1 MTLGSLWQLFERET
15 KGWMLGGTVAVLAGV
30 TIGLAPTL
38 GSAYGGSGDGGFP
51 VVGFSGR
58 ASMEL
63 LLPSLFLSLGGGY
76 AVLFP
81 GLRAG
86 ADVHLV
92 RDWKVSPLSGRL
104 LGALSLATATAGVM
118 ACILAAATHSA
129 VPAALVW
136 LFMGPFLA
144 LSGWTAALLGTATAV
159 RLADA
164 RDARAAVAT
173 QPC

>member
-15 KGWMLGGTVAVLAGV
+15 KGWMVGGTVAVLAGV

-38 GSAYGGSGDGGFP
+38 GLGEGGFADA
-51 VVGFSGR
+51 GSSAQ
-58 ASMEL
+58 ASNEL

-86 ADVHLV
+86 GDVHLL
-92 RDWKVSPLSGRL
+92 RDWKASPLSGRL
-104 LGALSLATATAGVM
+104 LWALSLATATAGLM

-129 VPAALVW
+129 VPVALVW

-144 LSGWTAALLGTATAV
+144 LSGWACALMGTAAAV
-159 RLADA
+159 RRTDA
-164 RDARAAVAT
+164 TDAHGALAT
-173 QPC
+173 QSC